1 MAGRGIPTLEQLREM
16 ADVDVRTVDKG
27 SLVPIEDVQIH
38 TELPD
43 EDRLKD
49 YIQQIKNPYC
59 YLANGVIIKI
69 SFAGKDTLEE
79 CLGRCILAEKKK

>member
-1 MAGRGIPTLEQLREM
+1 MAGREIPTLEQLKEM
-16 ADVDVRTVDKG
+16 ADVDIRTVDKE
-27 SLVPIEDVQIH
+27 SLVSIENVRIR

-43 EDRLKD
+43 RDWLRD

-59 YLANGVIIKI
+59 YLANGIIIKI

-79 CLGRCILAEKKK
+79 CLGRCILTEKK